1 VTTAPEA
8 LLPEPGPE
16 TGTGWFVYGVARPD
30 LVVPDGLV
38 GVDDQPVQLLRGLEV
53 AAIAGVALLDRPP
66 GRRAEILAYSSV
78 LDTLAVPGPVAP
90 VRFGSLFA
98 DDQDVADHLLA
109 PPSTEALS
117 ELLDELTGR
126 VQLSL
131 SASYHQEALLAGLV
145 ASSPEIARLRE
156 RTRDLPE
163 EASYA
168 YRVRL
173 GELVAAAVDAE
184 RSVDAGMLLD
194 AVEPLCAAVA
204 DKPGRGMD
212 GVLEAALLVDNDR
225 WEALEQVLEDLAEQV
240 HERIRLRLVGPTAPY
255 DFVGGGPW
263 A

>member
-30 LVVPDGLV
+30 LTVPDGLV
-38 GVDDQPVQLLRGLEV
+38 GVDDQPVLLLRGPDV
-53 AAIAGVALLDRPP
+53 AAIASTALLDRPP
-66 GRRAEILAYSSV
+66 GRRAEILAYTRV

-90 VRFGSLFA
+90 LRFGTILA
-98 DDQDVADHLLA
+98 DDQDVADHLLG
-109 PPSTEALS
+109 PPADELGA
-117 ELLDELTGR
+117 LLDDLTGR

-131 SASYHQEALLAGLV
+131 SASYHQETLLAGLV

-168 YRVRL
+168 DRVRL
-173 GELVAAAVDAE
+173 GELVASAVEEE
-184 RSVDAGMLLD
+184 RSADAGALLD
-194 AVEPLCAAVA
+194 AITPLCVAVV

-212 GVLEAALLVDNDR
+212 GVLDAALLVGNDR
-225 WEALEQVLEDLAEQV
+225 WEALEQVLEDLAEQL

-255 DFVGGGPW
+255 DFVGGGSW